1 MALING
7 RLNKPY
13 YMGTYPSDTDAAL
26 FWVEIY
32 YNEFLENDFA
42 QMLVNDKRTGKMISN
57 TNLDVKP
64 LATEEEVIA
73 SAEKSLER
81 IAELYYA
88 KLSNIDNNK

>member
-13 YMGTYPSDTDAAL
+13 YMGTYPSDIDAAL

-32 YNEFLENDFA
+32 YDEFLENDFP
-42 QMLVNDKRTGKMISN
+42 QMLVTDKRTGKMISN

-73 SAEKSLER
+73 SAEKKLKLL
-81 IAELYYA
+81 AKWYYEKLA
-88 KLSNIDNNK
+88 KANLNK